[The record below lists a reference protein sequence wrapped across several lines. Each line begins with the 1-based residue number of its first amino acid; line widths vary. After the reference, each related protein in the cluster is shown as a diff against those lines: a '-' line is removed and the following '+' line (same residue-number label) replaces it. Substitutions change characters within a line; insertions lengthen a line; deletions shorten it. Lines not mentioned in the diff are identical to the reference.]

1 MTEYRIIVTQ
11 TNEWAGAYRSRR
23 EAARAAYD
31 AIWDET
37 TGDYDYCVSIVPVV
51 GGNANEE

>member
-11 TNEWAGAYRSRR
+11 TNEWAGDYRSRR

-51 GGNANEE
+51 GGE